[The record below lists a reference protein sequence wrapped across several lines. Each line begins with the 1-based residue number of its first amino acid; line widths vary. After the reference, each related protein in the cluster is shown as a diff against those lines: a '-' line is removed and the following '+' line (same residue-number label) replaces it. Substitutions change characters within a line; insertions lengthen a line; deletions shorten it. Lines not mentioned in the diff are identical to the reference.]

1 MALDNFFS
9 EALWIPVGVALLLV
23 SAFVW
28 NIMQRRKRN
37 AFPRAASR
45 THHKTVPSII
55 SATPRAD
62 TWHSARARHA
72 RWQTLTLRERQV
84 AALAAAGKQN
94 AEIAED
100 LQLSPATIATHLKN
114 IYRKLD
120 IHSRRELANLL
131 QDIEW
136 LDDG

>member
-28 NIMQRRKRN
+28 NIMRRRKRKT
-37 AFPRAASR
+37 FPRVASR
-45 THHKTVPSII
+45 THHKTAAPFLYD
-55 SATPRAD
+55 TPRD
-62 TWHSARARHA
+62 DNLHPSRAPHT
-72 RWQTLTLRERQV
+72 RWQTLTLREREV

-94 AEIAED
+94 AEIAD
-100 LQLSPATIATHLKN
+100 VLQISPATIATHLKN

>member
-9 EALWIPVGVALLLV
+9 EAFWIPIGIALLFV
-23 SAFVW
+23 SALVW
-28 NIMQRRKRN
+28 NALQRRKRKT
-37 AFPRAASR
+37 FPRAASH
-45 THHKTVPSII
+45 THHKTVPSLI
-55 SATPRAD
+55 SDTPRAD
-62 TWHSARARHA
+62 TRHSARAPHA

-84 AALAAAGKQN
+84 AALAVAGKQN
-94 AEIAED
+94 AEIAD
-100 LQLSPATIATHLKN
+100 ALSVSPATIATHLKN

-136 LDDG
+136 LADE

>member
-1 MALDNFFS
+1 MPLDKFFS
-9 EALWIPVGVALLLV
+9 EALWIPVGIALLLV
-23 SAFVW
+23 GAFVW
-28 NIMQRRKRN
+28 NLMRRRKRK
-37 AFPRAASR
+37 AFPRAASH
-45 THHKTVPSII
+45 TYHKTAAPFLYD
-55 SATPRAD
+55 TPRDD
-62 TWHSARARHA
+62 TPHSSRTPHA

-94 AEIAED
+94 VEIADD

-120 IHSRRELANLL
+120 IHSRRELANLF
-131 QDIEW
+131 QDIEA